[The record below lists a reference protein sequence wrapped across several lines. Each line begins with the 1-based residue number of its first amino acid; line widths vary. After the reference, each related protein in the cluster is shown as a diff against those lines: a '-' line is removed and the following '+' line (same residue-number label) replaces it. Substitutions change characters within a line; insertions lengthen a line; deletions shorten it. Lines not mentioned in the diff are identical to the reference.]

1 MKWFYDMVEA
11 DSRAKRKRARH
22 PKVDDVSSTSLQ
34 AWQAPPNLED
44 MSCSCSSASSSR
56 SSMCSSPPSMLFAD
70 EKEQIRSANR
80 AFQADWGL
88 GETSS
93 LLPLPLERQ
102 PMLLPEEDPHFLSDT
117 DASPGGESD
126 DDAFTSPRSST
137 PVATRRLPAPK
148 QPRSTPSHQSNGSS
162 GYLLRFSRGHRLSR
176 YVPFFCRTIHVTI
189 QTKLVR
195 TTFTSPYFDPPQKDL
210 IYL

>member
-1 MKWFYDMVEA
+1 MVEA

-88 GETSS
+88 AETSS

-102 PMLLPEEDPHFLSDT
+102 PMLLPEEDPNFLSDT
-117 DASPGGESD
+117 DASLGGESD

>member
-1 MKWFYDMVEA
+1 
-11 DSRAKRKRARH
+11 
-22 PKVDDVSSTSLQ
+22 
-34 AWQAPPNLED
+34 
-44 MSCSCSSASSSR
+44 
-56 SSMCSSPPSMLFAD
+56 MLFAD

-102 PMLLPEEDPHFLSDT
+102 PMLLPEEDPNFLSDT

-162 GYLLRFSRGHRLSR
+162 GYLLRFSGGHRLSR
-176 YVPFFCRTIHVTI
+176 YVP
-189 QTKLVR
+189 
-195 TTFTSPYFDPPQKDL
+195 YF
-210 IYL
+210 

>member
-88 GETSS
+88 AETSS

-102 PMLLPEEDPHFLSDT
+102 PMLLPEEDPNFLSDT
-117 DASPGGESD
+117 DASLGGESD
-126 DDAFTSPRSST
+126 DDAFTCLLYTSPSPRDS
-137 PVATRRLPAPK
+137 
-148 QPRSTPSHQSNGSS
+148 
-162 GYLLRFSRGHRLSR
+162 
-176 YVPFFCRTIHVTI
+176 
-189 QTKLVR
+189 
-195 TTFTSPYFDPPQKDL
+195 
-210 IYL
+210 